1 MVLKNDY
8 SEYRVIH
15 EGDENIIRVNCEN
28 IPELPSLEDS
38 EVCMESTCDKLIA
51 VKNATKIIF
60 AQRRDYEY
68 DYMQT
73 QILKDVAQLSN
84 DFLKEKDKL
93 FSEYLFQDRF
103 YDSRQQELNHLLF
116 GFVKRDP
123 IGAYVKIKRLLRE
136 QRILQQ
142 KIVESSSI
150 SSLEKYVQLLT
161 FYFTKLDQT
170 KLITLAKPY
179 IEGYNFENRDVY
191 RYIFKPIIRPDFMY
205 TKLARDFPRGS
216 EELDSYTVGDTDIT
230 ILRLSGSVQYMYHLL
245 PPEFTLEEEKYNLLD
260 TARRIMSEHKPDK
273 SEFTEPQRMREVFF
287 NVGSDLLAELA
298 LAKEMSLTQKELE
311 QLTRILVRYTVGFGL
326 IENLLADEKIQDVSI
341 NSPQGVV
348 PIFVVHADYDD
359 CVTNIVPTRQ
369 ETDSW
374 ASKLRLLSG
383 RPFDE
388 ANPILDTELSLDGA
402 DARVSAITRPLNPFG
417 YGYSFRRHRDKPW
430 TLPLFIKYKT
440 ITPIAAGLWSFL
452 VDGNKTQL
460 VAGTRSSGKSSLL
473 SAILVE
479 IMRRYRIITIE
490 DTLELPTTQLRKL
503 GYNIQPMKVASAFAK
518 TTSEMDA
525 ADGIRATLRL
535 GDSALFVGEVRS
547 KEAKAL
553 YEAMRVGAAAN
564 VVAGTIHGDSP
575 YGVFDRVCNDIGVP
589 KTSFK
594 ATDVLFVANP
604 IRSADGLK
612 KKRRVT
618 QITEVRKHWEDD
630 PLTEGGFVDLMK
642 YDAKSDQILPTDD
655 LLNGDSEVLKDIAG
669 RIKEFTGDWDAV
681 WNNILLRAK
690 LKETLVDYSTKAND
704 ADMLEA
710 DFVINCNDRYHII
723 SKDVISEV
731 GYMENKRIFYEW
743 DEWLKEEVRKRQIAR
758 NAKQ

>member
-1 MVLKNDY
+1 MVVKNDY
-8 SEYRVIH
+8 SDFKVLH

-28 IPELPSLEDS
+28 LPELPSLEES
-38 EVCMESTCDKLIA
+38 EVCMESTCDRLIA

-68 DYMQT
+68 GYTQT
-73 QILKDVAQLSN
+73 QILKEVAELAN
-84 DFLKEKDKL
+84 DFLKEKEKM
-93 FSEYLFQDRF
+93 FNEYLLHDRF
-103 YDSRQQELNHLLF
+103 YDQRYQEVQHILF
-116 GFVKRDP
+116 GFLKRDP

-142 KIVESSSI
+142 KIVESEAI
-150 SSLEKYVQLLT
+150 ASLQKYVLLLT
-161 FYFTKLDQT
+161 YYFNKLDQT
-170 KLITLAKPY
+170 KIITLSKPY

-191 RYIFKPIIRPDFMY
+191 RLIFKPIIRPDFMY

-216 EELDSYTVGDTDIT
+216 EELDSYSVGETDVT
-230 ILRLSGSVQYMYHLL
+230 ILRLPGSVQYMYHIL

-273 SEFTEPQRMREVFF
+273 SEFTEPQRMREIFY
-287 NVGSDLLAELA
+287 NVGTDLLAELA
-298 LAKEMSLTQKELE
+298 QTKGLSMMQKELE
-311 QLTRILVRYTVGFGL
+311 KLTKILVRYTVGFGL

-348 PIFVVHADYDD
+348 PIYVVHSDYDD
-359 CVTNIVPTRQ
+359 CVTNIIPTRQ

-383 RPFDE
+383 RSFDE
-388 ANPILDTELSLDGA
+388 ANPILDTELSIDNA
-402 DARVSAITRPLNPFG
+402 EARVSAITKPLNPFG

-430 TLPLFIKYKT
+430 TFPLFIKYKT

-473 SAILVE
+473 SAVLVE

-503 GYNIQPMKVASAFAK
+503 GYNIQPLKVASAFAK
-518 TTSEMDA
+518 TTSEMNA
-525 ADGIRATLRL
+525 EDGIRATLRL

-589 KTSFK
+589 RTSFK
-594 ATDVLFVANP
+594 ASDVLIIANP
-604 IRSADGLK
+604 VRSADGLK
-612 KKRRVT
+612 KMRRVT
-618 QITEVRKHWEDD
+618 QMTEVRKHWDED
-630 PLTEGGFVDLMK
+630 PMTEGGFVDLMK
-642 YDAKSDQILPTDD
+642 YDAKSDQLLPTDE
-655 LLNGDSEVLKDIAG
+655 LLNGESDVLKDIAG

-690 LKETLVDYSTKAND
+690 LKETLVNYAVKSNNLDL
-704 ADMLEA
+704 LEA
-710 DFVINCNDRYHII
+710 EFVILCNDMYHII
-723 SKDVISEV
+723 AGKSIAEV
-731 GYMENKRIFYEW
+731 GNMDNKRIFYEW
-743 DEWLKEEVRKRQIAR
+743 DEWVKEEIRKRTV
-758 NAKQ
+758 KSGF